1 MSSNFREQQIP
12 GSVGLSGALN
22 FTEQPT
28 VTYLPLQGNDFI
40 QQLVSPIT
48 LDTIILLA
56 NLGWSIKRILRL
68 TVQRINAPTAS
79 GLTPKSAPEYEAL
92 KEIVDLLRVMQN
104 KGEM

>member
-1 MSSNFREQQIP
+1 MSSNFWEQQIP

-92 KEIVDLLRVMQN
+92 KEIVDLLQVMQN